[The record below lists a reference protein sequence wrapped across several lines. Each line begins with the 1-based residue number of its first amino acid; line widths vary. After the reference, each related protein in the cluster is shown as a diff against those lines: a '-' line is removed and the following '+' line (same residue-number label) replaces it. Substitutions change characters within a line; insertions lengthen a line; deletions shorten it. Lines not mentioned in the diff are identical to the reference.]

1 MSHFTI
7 RRSLTATG
15 AVLALSLAGTACA
28 GDDDTDAVV
37 DDADAVV
44 DSVADVV
51 DDATSDSIDTADSDA
66 SVEAALT
73 DPTVEESV
81 ATFLTLAASADEL
94 PGDGEVTLFVPTDGA
109 FAAAAIENLDALA
122 DDPAMLG
129 DVLAAHAV
137 EGVAM
142 RSDLSDG
149 DTLTPVF
156 GDDVTVTVGDD
167 GSVMI
172 GEATVVQADIEFDG
186 GVIHIIDGVITLPA

>member
-15 AVLALSLAGTACA
+15 AVLALSLAGAACA

-142 RSDLSDG
+142 SGDLSDG

-156 GDDVTVTVGDD
+156 GDDVTVTVGEDD
-167 GSVMI
+167 SVMI

-186 GVIHIIDGVITLPA
+186 GVIHIIDGVIMLPA